1 MTRKQFEES
10 YCNKSHISIEEY
22 DKYFVTLPCN
32 CGDDT
37 CKGWACV
44 TKREASIKAHKELY
58 NYGLCAGVTCEC

>member
-1 MTRKQFEES
+1 MTRKQFEEN
-10 YCNKSHISIEEY
+10 YCNKSHINIEEY

-44 TKREASIKAHKELY
+44 TKREASIKAHKELSQ
-58 NYGLCAGVTCEC
+58 E